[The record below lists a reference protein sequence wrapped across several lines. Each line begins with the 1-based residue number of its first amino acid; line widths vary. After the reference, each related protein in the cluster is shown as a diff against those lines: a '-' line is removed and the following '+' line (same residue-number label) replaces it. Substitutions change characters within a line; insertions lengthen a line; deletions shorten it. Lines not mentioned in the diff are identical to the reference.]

1 MTVVDIYLK
10 CSQLKHDCNIIL
22 KEGETTIYDGNY
34 EELDTWLDNRTVE
47 RFTILDNTLYC
58 VVD

>member
-34 EELDTWLDNRTVE
+34 EELDKCLETRSVE
-47 RFTILDNTLYC
+47 GFLIADNTLYC
-58 VVD
+58 VI